1 MIFELNCCTLVNGF
15 FFAIF
20 ILGLFPTSLNLIFSE
35 LFVWV
40 LLVWKKRFE
49 RPNER
54 KYIKSKIGP
63 KKHLVKLQRKSNEN
77 SKWQSLLD
85 FISTITFSSRN

>member
-40 LLVWKKRFE
+40 LLVWKTRFE
-49 RPNER
+49 RPN
-54 KYIKSKIGP
+54 
-63 KKHLVKLQRKSNEN
+63 NEN
-77 SKWQSLLD
+77 TLTAKLAKKTPGQVAKKK
-85 FISTITFSSRN
+85 

>member
-1 MIFELNCCTLVNGF
+1 LTVNGF

-20 ILGLFPTSLNLIFSE
+20 ILGLFPTSFSLIFSE

-49 RPNER
+49 RPNNENTLTA
-54 KYIKSKIGP
+54 KLAKT
-63 KKHLVKLQRKSNEN
+63 HLVKLQRKSNEN
-77 SKWQSLLD
+77 SK
-85 FISTITFSSRN
+85 